1 MRATARGPSQLEKN
15 RIKEEMQQIGDR
27 IGHAEG
33 RLERM
38 VATTGHENKNEI
50 QEVRTLLEAS
60 KSDFLRFGIGGVVSV
75 VTVGLTY
82 LRFFHM

>member
-1 MRATARGPSQLEKN
+1 
-15 RIKEEMQQIGDR
+15 MQQIGDR